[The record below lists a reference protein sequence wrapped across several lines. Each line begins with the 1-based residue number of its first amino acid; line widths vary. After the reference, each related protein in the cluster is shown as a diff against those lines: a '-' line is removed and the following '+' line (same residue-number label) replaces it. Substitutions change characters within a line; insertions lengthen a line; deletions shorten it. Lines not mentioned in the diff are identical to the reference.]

1 MNAPHAAP
9 APHAARSALIR
20 YARQGYFVALV
31 IATGAGMGL
40 VAVGFQEMLKAAQR
54 LFFGPLSNEIDFS
67 ATLLEKPW
75 VALIPALGGLIVG
88 LYFRFVVRREAGHG
102 VSEVI
107 LALETRQGRLAWLS
121 SVHTAIASSITIG
134 SGGSAGPEGPIIS
147 IGAALA
153 SGIGQAL
160 SLPPTRLRTL
170 LAAGAAAGLAGMYH
184 APLTGA
190 AFSTEVLLEDL
201 DPRTFSLLALAAVAA
216 NAVAGQFNV
225 SAPVTMPALP
235 SAPWQSVPLDAALG
249 LIAAPIGVALLLFV
263 NGLHERTRRI
273 ALPEPLKPMLGGL
286 VVGVIGLLL
295 PRVLG
300 SGEAGIDQA
309 LHDEIAAGLLFTLPL
324 AKLAATSITLGSGA
338 TGGVFT
344 PSLFIGAT
352 LGGAFGVTVRA
363 LWSGAGP
370 GPAFALVGMGTV
382 VAAAVNAPLTAILL
396 VCEFTHDFT
405 LLPQITIAVAAAVA
419 LARRLHPE
427 SIYTLPLAIEGIDR
441 RLFRRSPLVRVR
453 VCDAMNVSWPVMSP
467 AEPLATARAS
477 GKPALPVVT
486 PDGRLA
492 GIIDERI
499 MLATKR
505 DDAMPAGEAMLPP
518 RIIARPDESL
528 HDLALRLGRGGTI
541 PAVVPVIDERG
552 HYLGAIE
559 PGAILRTYSAADWPD
574 ERLRRHI
581 MHLAETP
588 RERLAR
594 FHTRSRSKE
603 T

>member
-1 MNAPHAAP
+1 
-9 APHAARSALIR
+9 
-20 YARQGYFVALV
+20 
-31 IATGAGMGL
+31 MGL

-67 ATLLEKPW
+67 TTLLQKPW

-88 LYFRFVVRREAGHG
+88 LYFRFVVRRRAGHG

-121 SVHTAIASSITIG
+121 GVHTAIVSSITIG

-153 SGIGQAL
+153 SGLGQAL
-160 SLPPTRLRTL
+160 SLPPNRLRTL

-190 AFSTEVLLEDL
+190 AFSAEVLLEDL

-216 NAVAGQFNV
+216 SAVAEQFHV
-225 SAPVTMPALP
+225 AAPVTVPALP
-235 SAPWQSVPLDAALG
+235 PAPWQSVPISALLG

-263 NGLHERTRRI
+263 NGLHERTQRI
-273 ALPEPLKPMLGGL
+273 TLPDPLKPMLGGL
-286 VVGVIGLLL
+286 VVGIIGLLL

-352 LGGAFGVTVRA
+352 LGGAFGVAARTI
-363 LWSGAGP
+363 WNGSGPEA
-370 GPAFALVGMGTV
+370 AFALVGMGTV

-405 LLPQITIAVAAAVA
+405 LLPQITTAVAAAVA
-419 LARRLHPE
+419 LARWLHPE
-427 SIYTLPLAIEGIDR
+427 SIYTLPLTFEGIDR
-441 RLFRRSPLVRVR
+441 HLFRRSPLVRVHVR
-453 VCDAMNVSWPVMSP
+453 DVMDVSWPVVAP
-467 AEPLATARAS
+467 DDPLATARAS
-477 GKPALPVVT
+477 GISALPVVT
-486 PDGRLA
+486 ADGRLV
-492 GIIDERI
+492 GMIDERA
-499 MLATKR
+499 MHAAAH
-505 DDAMPAGEAMLPP
+505 DDATPAGKAALPP
-518 RIIARPDESL
+518 RAIARPDESL
-528 HDLALRLGRGGTI
+528 HDLALRLGRSSTI

-552 HYLGAIE
+552 HYLGTIE
-559 PGAILRTYSAADWPD
+559 PGAILRVYSAADWPD
-574 ERLRRHI
+574 ERLRRRITHI
-581 MHLAETP
+581 SGMP
-588 RERLAR
+588 RETLAR
-594 FHTRSRSKE
+594 LHARSRSKE